1 LKTYSDRAIDSVKK
15 HLSKYNPNNPKN
27 TLPSNLFEPYKKEI
41 CDLLR
46 GRIFDKFMNQKNILD
61 FVNGKTSN

>member
-1 LKTYSDRAIDSVKK
+1 MESVKK

-46 GRIFDKFMNQKNILD
+46 GRIFDKFIDRKNTHD
-61 FVNGKTSN
+61 FVNGKISN